1 MVLVEYKLHKVG
13 INAKQAPH
21 FIVDGGYYMSPLDN
35 TMVGLVEDEADRDYY
50 IPDSIVT
57 LSKEEF
63 IARQLAIHASVP
75 MVSMGED
82 GATETVMTAEEVT
95 TTMEAWYDSKFA

>member
-1 MVLVEYKLHKVG
+1 MILVEYKLHK
-13 INAKQAPH
+13 ISKNAKQSPH
-21 FIVDGGYYMSPLDN
+21 FIVDGGYHVSPLDK

-63 IARQLAIHASVP
+63 LARQTAIHTAYP
-75 MVSMGED
+75 MTSRDENMN
-82 GATETVMTAEEVT
+82 ETVMTDAELTEK
-95 TTMEAWYDSKFA
+95 METWYDSKVS